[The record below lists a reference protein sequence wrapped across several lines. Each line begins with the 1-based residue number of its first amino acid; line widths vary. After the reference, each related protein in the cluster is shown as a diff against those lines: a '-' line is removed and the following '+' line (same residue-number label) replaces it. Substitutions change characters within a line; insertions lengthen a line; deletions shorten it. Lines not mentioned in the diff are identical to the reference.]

1 MSSIFQLVVDDTAAA
16 VVPDDIENCISTAA
30 PQDTTFN
37 QFCAAEL
44 NKPNVPMADRLKILE
59 MIREREER
67 EREREER
74 EREREERRE
83 VREHLLAMAKLS
95 GTRAAHENPPVNE

>member
-74 EREREERRE
+74 RE

>member
-67 EREREER
+67 ERERE
-74 EREREERRE
+74 REERRE